1 MWLKL
6 WSPVW
11 QLCWLVLVTTPPPP
25 PPLPPP
31 LPPPSPAPDV
41 KTVWS
46 SHLTQ
51 LIIVSQIITHSCVES
66 ARSWSWTAAA
76 DWWNAADGIFHS
88 SELNMKTNTSK
99 WKSVLQDLGVPT
111 LFFVLVG
118 NPIAAPTPAGA
129 ELFYWQIFLLYR
141 AVVSPAEFNSC
152 AAACKESSIFTSVCP
167 TLTSISC
174 LLNTELQFCTLNRNT
189 RITQTNDKLTL

>member
-31 LPPPSPAPDV
+31 SPAPDV
-41 KTVWS
+41 KTVCG

-118 NPIAAPTPAGA
+118 NPIAAQLQLVPNYSTDRYFFCIVPSFLQLSLTVVLRRVKNPPSLH
-129 ELFYWQIFLLYR
+129 LFVQH
-141 AVVSPAEFNSC
+141 
-152 AAACKESSIFTSVCP
+152 
-167 TLTSISC
+167 
-174 LLNTELQFCTLNRNT
+174 
-189 RITQTNDKLTL
+189 